1 MKSEKKKKKQ
11 VGEVDLTKNAVLVLN
26 AAARLRSRRA
36 FRGRR
41 RGSPGVAAGRRE
53 MRRHHPIR
61 SFLFL
66 FFFELHPFFSWIT
79 ATRVRHRQWV
89 PLMAWGRT
97 YDRSPFRPKQYG
109 PHDTPTGHPLSDTGF
124 DFAKHPATN
133 FFPGNHSDLLL
144 LD

>member
-1 MKSEKKKKKQ
+1 MENPSRRTVAEDMKSEKKKT
-11 VGEVDLTKNAVLVLN
+11 G
-26 AAARLRSRRA
+26 RRSRPYQERGASLERGCSPPLAQGVPRA
-36 FRGRR
+36 TTRVSGCRR
-41 RGSPGVAAGRRE
+41 RPERNATSP
-53 MRRHHPIR
+53 P
-61 SFLFL
+61 
-66 FFFELHPFFSWIT
+66 HPFFSWIA

-124 DFAKHPATN
+124 DFAKHPATI

>member
-1 MKSEKKKKKQ
+1 MENPSRRTVAEDMKSEKKKT
-11 VGEVDLTKNAVLVLN
+11 G
-26 AAARLRSRRA
+26 RRSRPYQERGASLERGCSPPLAQGVPRA
-36 FRGRR
+36 TTRVSGCRR
-41 RGSPGVAAGRRE
+41 RPERNATSPP
-53 MRRHHPIR
+53 HPFF
-61 SFLFL
+61 SFPF

-109 PHDTPTGHPLSDTGF
+109 PHDTPTGHP
-124 DFAKHPATN
+124 
-133 FFPGNHSDLLL
+133 PGNHSDLLL